1 MSAGTATAR
10 TTYIDQGEHLD
21 IFQIYGPGAILNAG
35 QTWNNLFYG
44 QATAV
49 DNLSLTSNNQTTGFQ
64 ITTPYVRVATV
75 NTAGN
80 SVTLPLST
88 RGMVIV
94 VVNDDP
100 TAGGKAMNIYPAVG
114 DAINALGANNPYS
127 LNNTFATV
135 SPGVVTIFIC
145 YSNGLWRTK

>member
-1 MSAGTATAR
+1 MAATTQAR
-10 TTYIDQGEHLD
+10 EIYIDQGEKID
-21 IFQIYGPGAILNAG
+21 IVQILGLGGIINSG

-64 ITTPYVRVATV
+64 ITVPYVRVATV

-80 SVTLPLST
+80 SVTLPPSM
-88 RGMVIV
+88 RGMAIV

-100 TAGGKAMNIYPAVG
+100 TVAGKAMNVFPAVG
-114 DAINALGANNPYS
+114 DAINALAVNAAYS
-127 LNNTFATV
+127 LNNTFASV

-145 YSNGLWRTK
+145 YSTGLWRTK